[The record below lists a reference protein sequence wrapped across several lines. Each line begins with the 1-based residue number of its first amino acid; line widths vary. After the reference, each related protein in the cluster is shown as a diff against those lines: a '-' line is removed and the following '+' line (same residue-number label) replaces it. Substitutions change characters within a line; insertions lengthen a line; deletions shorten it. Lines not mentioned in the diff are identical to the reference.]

1 MKCRY
6 ITIEREYGSGG
17 TEIAKQLSEQTGIPC
32 YGQEIL
38 QKVADAYDTTI
49 EKIEKYEEN
58 VSNSFLYSIYMMSQA
73 ASGKSDMLA
82 ADGHI
87 YVAEQEVIKRLAAN
101 TYAIFLGHCASEAL
115 KEKNGVINVFIHC
128 SDEKAK
134 RERIIKT
141 YDIPESKVDVVQR
154 KYDKKR
160 ANYYNVNTERQ
171 WEDFKQYDIV
181 LDSGKLGID
190 GCVRILKAILEVQD

>member
-1 MKCRY
+1 M
-6 ITIEREYGSGG
+6 G
-17 TEIAKQLSEQTGIPC
+17 LS
-32 YGQEIL
+32 
-38 QKVADAYDTTI
+38 
-49 EKIEKYEEN
+49 
-58 VSNSFLYSIYMMSQA
+58 
-73 ASGKSDMLA
+73 
-82 ADGHI
+82 
-87 YVAEQEVIKRLAAN
+87 
-101 TYAIFLGHCASEAL
+101 
-115 KEKNGVINVFIHC
+115 NVFIHC